1 MELDQL
7 DLIKALIK
15 LSGKTARQIAEA
27 CAVSESN
34 FSAFMRGLRP
44 FPEIKQ
50 PLLMLALGIDG
61 HGLLKQTPHVWH
73 VGSDL
78 APLQIAVQHLFPNG
92 AAIEGLWRAGG
103 GVWDI
108 RRTFDNVLFAV
119 SDGTSRVIINRSG
132 IGFLMALDP
141 PPITPDTVPGFKWQ
155 AEKPGAA
162 TMIQIAEDRYA
173 AWTKAEIS
181 NDEFDAAFLSKSN
194 VVTWQQIQDY
204 ALGCGMTTNEV
215 LQVLMTKNGADK

>member
-7 DLIKALIK
+7 ELIKALIK
-15 LSGKTARQIAEA
+15 LSGKKARQIAEA

-44 FPEIKQ
+44 FPESKQ

-61 HGLLKQTPHVWH
+61 HGLLKQTPHIWH
-73 VGSDL
+73 VGQDITS
-78 APLQIAVQHLFPNG
+78 LQIAVKRLFPNG
-92 AAIEGLWRAGG
+92 ATIEGLWRVGG

-132 IGFLMALDP
+132 IGFFMALDP
-141 PPITPDTVPGFKWQ
+141 SPIAPDTVPGFKWQ
-155 AEKPGAA
+155 AEKPSAD
-162 TMIQIAEDRYA
+162 TMIQIPEDRYA
-173 AWTKAEIS
+173 AWTKGEIS
-181 NDEFDAAFLSKSN
+181 NDEFDAAFLGKSN
-194 VVTWQQIQDY
+194 AVTWQQIQHY
-204 ALGCGMTTNEV
+204 AQCCGMTTNEV
-215 LQVLMTKNGADK
+215 LQILMTRHGAGK

>member
-1 MELDQL
+1 MKLEQL
-7 DLIKALIK
+7 ELIKALIK

-44 FPEIKQ
+44 FPETKQ

-78 APLQIAVQHLFPNG
+78 APLKIAVKHLLPNG
-92 AAIEGLWRAGG
+92 AAIEGLWRVGG

-119 SDGTSRVIINRSG
+119 SDGTSRVIINRAG
-132 IGFLMALDP
+132 ISFLMALNP
-141 PPITPDTVPGFKWQ
+141 LPITPETVLGFKWQ
-155 AEKPGAA
+155 AEKPSAD

-173 AWTKAEIS
+173 AWTKGEIS
-181 NDEFDAAFLSKSN
+181 NDEFDAAFLGKSN
-194 VVTWQQIQDY
+194 AVTWQQIQEY

-215 LQVLMTKNGADK
+215 LQVLMTIHGH

>member
-7 DLIKALIK
+7 ELIKALIK

-44 FPEIKQ
+44 FPETKQ

-78 APLQIAVQHLFPNG
+78 ESLQMAVKHLLPNG

-132 IGFLMALDP
+132 IGFLMALNP
-141 PPITPDTVPGFKWQ
+141 PPITPETIPGFKWQ
-155 AEKPGAA
+155 ADKQGAD
-162 TMIQIAEDRYA
+162 TMIQIAADSYA
-173 AWTKAEIS
+173 AWTKGEIS
-181 NDEFDAAFLSKSN
+181 NEEFDAAFLGKSN
-194 VVTWQQIQDY
+194 AVTWQQIQDY
-204 ALGCGMTTNEV
+204 AQGSGMTTNEV
-215 LQVLMTKNGADK
+215 LQVLMTIHGAGK

>member
-7 DLIKALIK
+7 ELIKALIK

-44 FPEIKQ
+44 FPESKQ
-50 PLLMLALGIDG
+50 PLMMLALGIDG
-61 HGLLKQTPHVWH
+61 HGLLKQTPHIWH
-73 VGSDL
+73 VGQDIT
-78 APLQIAVQHLFPNG
+78 PLQIAVKRLFRNG
-92 AAIEGLWRAGG
+92 ATIEGLWRAGG

-119 SDGTSRVIINRSG
+119 SDGTSRVIINRNG
-132 IGFLMALDP
+132 IGFFMALDP
-141 PPITPDTVPGFKWQ
+141 SPIAPDTVPGFKWQ
-155 AEKPGAA
+155 AEKPSAE

-173 AWTKAEIS
+173 AWTKGEIS
-181 NDEFDAAFLSKSN
+181 NDEFDAAFLGKSN
-194 VVTWQQIQDY
+194 AVTWQQIQDY
-204 ALGCGMTTNEV
+204 AQGSGMTTNEV
-215 LQVLMTKNGADK
+215 LQMLMTRHGLGK

>member
-1 MELDQL
+1 MALDQL
-7 DLIKALIK
+7 ELIKALIK

-34 FSAFMRGLRP
+34 FSAFLRDVRP

-78 APLQIAVQHLFPNG
+78 APLKIAVQHLFPNG

-103 GVWDI
+103 GIWDM

-119 SDGTSRVIINRSG
+119 SDGTSRIIINRSG
-132 IGFLMALDP
+132 IGFLMALNP
-141 PPITPDTVPGFKWQ
+141 SPITPETIPGFKWQ
-155 AEKPGAA
+155 ADKPGAD
-162 TMIQIAEDRYA
+162 TMIQIAEERYA
-173 AWTKAEIS
+173 VWSKAEIS
-181 NDEFDAAFLSKSN
+181 NEEFDAAFLGESST
-194 VVTWQQIQDY
+194 VTWQQIQNY
-204 ALGCGMTTNEV
+204 AEGCGMTAKEV
-215 LQVLMTKNGADK
+215 LQVLVTRQGAGN

>member
-1 MELDQL
+1 MELEQL

-15 LSGKTARQIAEA
+15 LSGKTARQIAET
-27 CAVSESN
+27 CAMSESN

-61 HGLLKQTPHVWH
+61 YGLLKRMPHVWH
-73 VGSDL
+73 VGADL

-92 AAIEGLWRAGG
+92 AAIEGIWRAGG

-119 SDGTSRVIINRSG
+119 SDGQSRVIINRSG
-132 IGFLMALDP
+132 ISFLMALNP
-141 PPITPDTVPGFKWQ
+141 PPITPEIIAGFKWQ
-155 AEKPGAA
+155 ADKPGAD

-173 AWTKAEIS
+173 AWTKGDIS
-181 NDEFDAAFLSKSN
+181 NEEFDTAFLGKSN
-194 VVTWQQIQDY
+194 TATWQQIQDY
-204 ALGCGMTTNEV
+204 AEGCGMTTNEV
-215 LQVLMTKNGADK
+215 LEVLMQSRADKK

>member
-1 MELDQL
+1 MELEQL

-34 FSAFMRGLRP
+34 FSAFMRDVRP
-44 FPEIKQ
+44 FPEAKQ

-61 HGLLKQTPHVWH
+61 HGLLKQTPHVWY
-73 VGSDL
+73 VSQDL
-78 APLQIAVQHLFPNG
+78 SPLQMAVKHLFPRG
-92 AAIEGLWRAGG
+92 AEIEGLWRAGG

-119 SDGTSRVIINRSG
+119 SDGTSRIVINRSG
-132 IGFLMALDP
+132 IGFFMALDP
-141 PPITPDTVPGFKWQ
+141 SPITPDTVPGFKWQ
-155 AEKPGAA
+155 AVKPSAD

-173 AWTKAEIS
+173 AWVKAEIS
-181 NDEFDAAFLSKSN
+181 NDEFDAAFLGKSN
-194 VVTWQQIQDY
+194 AVTWQQIQEY

-215 LQVLMTKNGADK
+215 LQVLMTRQGAGK

>member
-7 DLIKALIK
+7 ELIKALIK
-15 LSGKTARQIAEA
+15 LSGKTARQIAED

-34 FSAFMRGLRP
+34 FSAFMRGVRP

-61 HGLLKQTPHVWH
+61 HGLLKQIPHVWH

-78 APLQIAVQHLFPNG
+78 APLQIAVKHLFSNG

-119 SDGTSRVIINRSG
+119 SDGTSRVIINRAG
-132 IGFLMALDP
+132 ISFLMALNP
-141 PPITPDTVPGFKWQ
+141 PPITPDTVLGFKWQ
-155 AEKPGAA
+155 AEEPGAD
-162 TMIQIAEDRYA
+162 TMIQIAQDRYA
-173 AWTKAEIS
+173 SWTKGEIS
-181 NDEFDAAFLSKSN
+181 NDEFDAAFLGKSN
-194 VVTWQQIQDY
+194 AVTWQQIQEY

-215 LQVLMTKNGADK
+215 LQVLMTRHDAGK